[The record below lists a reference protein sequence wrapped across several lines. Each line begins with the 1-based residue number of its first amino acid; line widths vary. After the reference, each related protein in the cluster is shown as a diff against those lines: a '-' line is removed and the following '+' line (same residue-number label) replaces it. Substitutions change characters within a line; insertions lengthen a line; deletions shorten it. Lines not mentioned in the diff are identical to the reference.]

1 MASFAKVENG
11 VVIKTV
17 LNAQN
22 EVVEEI
28 RADNIVTE
36 VIVAEQDFIDS
47 GAVGDPSLWIQTS
60 YNTVGGKH
68 LLGGTPLRKNFA
80 AIGYTYDRVRD
91 AFIPP
96 KPFESWALDEDTCL
110 WGPPMPYPN
119 DGKNYAWDDSV
130 GNWVESSKKV

>member
-1 MASFAKVENG
+1 MANFAKVENN

-17 LNAQN
+17 LNEQN
-22 EVVEEI
+22 EVVETV

-60 YNTVGGKH
+60 YNTVAGKH

-80 AIGYTYDRVRD
+80 AVGYTYDKVRD

-96 KPFESWALDEDTCL
+96 KPFASWGLDEDSCM
-110 WGPPMPYPN
+110 WGAPTPYPD
-119 DGKNYAWDDSV
+119 DGKSYKWDEQSK
-130 GNWVESSKKV
+130 NWVESPNKV